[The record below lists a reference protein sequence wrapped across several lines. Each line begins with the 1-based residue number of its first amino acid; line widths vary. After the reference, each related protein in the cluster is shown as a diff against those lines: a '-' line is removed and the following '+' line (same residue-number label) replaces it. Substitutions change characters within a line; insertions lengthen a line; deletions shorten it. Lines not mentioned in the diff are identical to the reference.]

1 MKYSL
6 IKINFPDVS
15 LVIYDRYQK
24 KLDDPNSIGFLDK
37 NEVLALASDS
47 GSIEF
52 IPEPKNGFCSL
63 RLCETQQYFVTL
75 SDFAT
80 EQPENYS
87 INIKSEFEA
96 TEISKG
102 IYSFKVI
109 NYLGKADF
117 EILSDGNI
125 IHSVKLE
132 IVPKKIDYEDDYVK
146 LTEDIAEKCS
156 TLLLDYSSPT
166 NLSFK
171 DNNETARTPLEK
183 FIFIRTFCNNDNIE
197 SLFYSIKSNPDSLL
211 FSEDELKPFGTA
223 SVSRKFFSNPFANSR
238 NWTETENHSY
248 LPELIT
254 TTRKYDSLDTPANRF

>member
-24 KLDDPNSIGFLDK
+24 ELDEPNSIVFLDK
-37 NEVLALASDS
+37 NEIFAFASDS

-75 SDFAT
+75 SDFAA
-80 EQPENYS
+80 ESPEKFS

-96 TEISKG
+96 VEISKG

-117 EILSDGNI
+117 EILSDGSI
-125 IHSVKLE
+125 VHSVKLE
-132 IVPKKIDYEDDYVK
+132 IVPMEMGHTAY
-146 LTEDIAEKCS
+146 
-156 TLLLDYSSPT
+156 LDWQEV
-166 NLSFK
+166 FK
-171 DNNETARTPLEK
+171 TKNE
-183 FIFIRTFCNNDNIE
+183 N
-197 SLFYSIKSNPDSLL
+197 
-211 FSEDELKPFGTA
+211 
-223 SVSRKFFSNPFANSR
+223 
-238 NWTETENHSY
+238 
-248 LPELIT
+248 
-254 TTRKYDSLDTPANRF
+254 